1 MEKEKKDNI
10 SVSIHPEI
18 LKMVEKYCKENKI
31 KKSKFI
37 ENIIKEHFKK

>member
-10 SVSIHPEI
+10 SISLHPDI
-18 LKMVEKYCKENKI
+18 LKMVEKYCKEKKI

-37 ENIIKEHFKK
+37 ETVIKEHFKK